1 VVELRAPV
9 GRLAGCSTGELVR
22 TKRLDWRKELF
33 TRKSKGSGNRWTVGA
48 NPEHHSSRQAER
60 WAVYLGL
67 LLPKTILLV
76 LDVLSHSEA
85 VYLGCALE
93 LVFLVC
99 TYY

>member
-1 VVELRAPV
+1 M
-9 GRLAGCSTGELVR
+9 
-22 TKRLDWRKELF
+22 DWRKELF
-33 TRKSKGSGNRWTVGA
+33 TRKSKGSGNRWTVEA
-48 NPEHHSSRQAER
+48 NLEHHSSRQAER